1 MEILVRAIPLILLV
15 SFVFAVLLMLI
26 ALFRYAG
33 YLLNE
38 KSKYHSQLERSV
50 RAIRFIA
57 YENISGRLSYEGLF
71 RFSFHIMF
79 NSISHYCYQLIG

>member
-1 MEILVRAIPLILLV
+1 MEILVRAIPIILLV

-57 YENISGRLSYEGLF
+57 YENISGRLSYMKVLLVSVF
-71 RFSFHIMF
+71 
-79 NSISHYCYQLIG
+79 ISCLIVLAIIVTN